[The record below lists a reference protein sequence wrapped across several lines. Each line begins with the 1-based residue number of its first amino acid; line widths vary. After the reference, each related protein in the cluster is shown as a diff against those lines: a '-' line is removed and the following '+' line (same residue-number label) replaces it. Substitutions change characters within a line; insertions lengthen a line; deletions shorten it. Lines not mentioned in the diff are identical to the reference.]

1 MIITTSLKEKI
12 LSLRNEGKTYDE
24 ITKVLGCTKS
34 TVSFHCNNNNI
45 GGNFISKQRAKLTEI
60 EIEELN
66 NFYKDHTIE
75 ECMSKFN
82 LGKSTVIKH
91 TENKY
96 IKLSDKELK
105 IRNYQKVKNFRQKLK
120 EKAIDYKGGCCEKC
134 GYDRCDSALEFHHLD
149 PKEKDFGIGS
159 YSVLSWEKVKV
170 ELDKCI
176 MVCANCHREIHSNE
190 NKLYEI

>member
-12 LSLRNEGKTYDE
+12 LSLRNEGKTYNE
-24 ITKVLGCTKS
+24 ITKILGCTKS
-34 TVSFHCNNNNI
+34 TISFHCNNNNI
-45 GGNFISKQRAKLTEI
+45 GGNNISKQRAKLTEI

-66 NFYKDHTIE
+66 KFYKDHTIE
-75 ECMSKFN
+75 ECVTKFKI
-82 LGKSTVIKH
+82 GKSTIIKY

-96 IKLSDKELK
+96 IKLSDEQLK

-120 EKAIDYKGGCCEKC
+120 EKAIEYKGGCCEKC

-159 YSVLSWEKVKV
+159 YSVLSWEKVKI

-176 MVCANCHREIHSNE
+176 MVCANCHREIHYNE
-190 NKLYEI
+190 NNLD